1 MCDNGQ
7 SSDPNGD
14 FYHPEGIGLHPGNI
28 EVITEETAAPG
39 GRHFPLGGNMGQHI
53 GKIALY
59 AWRGPDYI
67 DDPDTDTAGVGWIR
81 CENWWPYQR
90 PSFVTPPFAGYVSG
104 HSTYSRAAAHLL
116 SEITGDEFFPGGLG
130 EFHAP
135 QNEFLVFEDGP
146 SVDIVLQWAKYADA
160 ADECSLSRIYG
171 GIHPPADDI
180 PGRLMGYQI
189 GWDAYEKALEYF
201 PDAPARAT
209 FNVNKTFSDGN
220 PAEVAV
226 TLSCN
231 TGIPLEQT
239 KMISQGSPVEFVI
252 TDFDPGTL
260 DCDVFESVP
269 SGYVP
274 NYSPGAANDAIYG
287 SVGPGDPGCHF
298 EDVAWGEFSCGIDN
312 ELQPVTISVFKE
324 WVDENPEFNLPQY
337 AKIKLFCDG
346 GPGDGIRRIISPDDP
361 GLYSLYP
368 HYGGTSCYVSEHA
381 QPGVI
386 GDSSDCNDLMIAPGS
401 GDSCTVVNTRLFERV
416 PTLNQYGLAI
426 LALLMLGVGWT
437 GFRRMA

>member
-1 MCDNGQ
+1 
-7 SSDPNGD
+7 
-14 FYHPEGIGLHPGNI
+14 
-28 EVITEETAAPG
+28 
-39 GRHFPLGGNMGQHI
+39 
-53 GKIALY
+53 
-59 AWRGPDYI
+59 
-67 DDPDTDTAGVGWIR
+67 
-81 CENWWPYQR
+81 
-90 PSFVTPPFAGYVSG
+90 
-104 HSTYSRAAAHLL
+104 
-116 SEITGDEFFPGGLG
+116 
-130 EFHAP
+130 
-135 QNEFLVFEDGP
+135 
-146 SVDIVLQWAKYADA
+146 
-160 ADECSLSRIYG
+160 
-171 GIHPPADDI
+171 
-180 PGRLMGYQI
+180 MGYQI